1 MQTIVLITRENDEK
15 VTHVSVYL
23 CNKYEE
29 AFGFC
34 RFVNRLA
41 LDGGEKFAA
50 RQIEMNKE
58 YSLEK
63 YLPFTFDDILT
74 LSDRTMQ
81 KLIRELDSRIL
92 PVALKTAKKEVKD
105 HFFRNMSKRA
115 ISMLKED
122 MEYMDP
128 VIESDIEDARQMILD
143 TYHFYVSGCVFETLA
158 SVYKK
163 SKKVDRKN
171 QPELDWER
179 NYNVLV
185 FRGTGSIADRVSV
198 SLFNTYEAADNYC
211 TFLNDLKPVK
221 GAFVYARHAEQ
232 MLEYEI
238 IKPLFVRFDQIFEF
252 LKFHGYSGH
261 LIIRDALKKF
271 APETIFHALNGM
283 EKRSRELI
291 MRRLPVK
298 TADRINEIMESSDE
312 NVGGYST
319 SGDTREAQK
328 KMLNAIN
335 KNICEYKK
343 GNDKFRGVEVYK
355 D

>member
-1 MQTIVLITRENDEK
+1 MQTIVLITRENNEK

-23 CNKYEE
+23 CDKYEE

-34 RFVNRLA
+34 RFINRLA

-63 YLPFTFDDILT
+63 YLPFTFDDIVT

-81 KLIRELDSRIL
+81 KLMRELDSRIL
-92 PVALKTAKKEVKD
+92 PVALKTAKKEVKE

-115 ISMLKED
+115 GAMLKED
-122 MEYMDP
+122 MGYYGP
-128 VIESDIEDARQMILD
+128 VTESDIEDARQMILD
-143 TYHFYVSGCVFETLA
+143 TYFVNNSDGVFKDLA
-158 SVYKK
+158 AAYRM
-163 SKKVDRKN
+163 SKKIDRKN

-179 NYNVLV
+179 NYIVLV
-185 FRGTGSIADRVSV
+185 FRGTDSIADSVSL
-198 SLFNTYEAADNYC
+198 SLFNTYQAADNFC
-211 TFLNDLKPVK
+211 NFLNDLKPAK
-221 GAFVYARHAEQ
+221 GTFVYARHAEQ

-271 APETIFHALNGM
+271 APETLFHALNGM
-283 EKRSRELI
+283 DKRSRELI

-298 TADRINEIMESSDE
+298 TVDRINEIMESSDE
-312 NVGGYST
+312 HVGGYST
-319 SGDTREAQK
+319 SGDTREAQEK
-328 KMLNAIN
+328 ILKAIN
-335 KNICEYKK
+335 KNIGEYKN
-343 GNDKFRGVEVYK
+343 GDDKFRGVEVYK